1 MSDTRPPTSGPGSEA
16 PRQAPQ
22 EGLGSNPS
30 TREGAVQPRVTD
42 RHAPM
47 PERPLGTEAARQGQT
62 LGHVRWV
69 LVISL
74 VLAVGAMV
82 IAWLVI

>member
-1 MSDTRPPTSGPGSEA
+1 
-16 PRQAPQ
+16 
-22 EGLGSNPS
+22 
-30 TREGAVQPRVTD
+30 
-42 RHAPM
+42 M

-74 VLAVGAMV
+74 VLAVSAMV